1 MRIAIA
7 VRHRATC
14 LGNRVGVLLAACLA
28 LGASDVSGQIPESEY
43 SQRRT
48 ALLERIDSGVVL
60 AAGAREPIAHFP
72 AFYQLPA
79 FRYLTG
85 YLDPDAFLVLVKRG
99 SGVSGI
105 LLVPPIDP
113 RAALYSGRTTD
124 PVALARTTGLDVRYV
139 DNLDALLDSLVRP
152 SLPFYVVGDFVSNE
166 FAKSD
171 SLSYMRALVRRLRDR
186 YAWLET
192 RDATPLLDRLRA
204 RKSRSELTLLRKAA
218 EISTEGHR
226 SAMRMIAP
234 GRTENEVQ
242 AEVEY
247 AFRRLGGDRPA
258 YASIV
263 GSGPNSTTLHY
274 DAGLRVL
281 RNGEVLLMDVATA
294 YQGYAADVTRT
305 VPVNGRFSPEQ
316 RAIYQLV
323 LDAQKASERAIRPD
337 VPAQAALDAI
347 RGVLKDGLV
356 RLGLIESADASFDA
370 PPGLCP
376 ARPIFRRE
384 GEPCPQ
390 WYLFSYHGYSHGLGL
405 DVHDP
410 AQFSL
415 PPAHT
420 FQPGDA
426 FTIEPGV
433 YVRANALEGLPDTP
447 RNRAMIEKIRPAIE
461 RYRNIGV
468 RIEDDYFV
476 TATGVERISP
486 APREVAE
493 IEELMKG
500 GKKR

>member
-1 MRIAIA
+1 M
-7 VRHRATC
+7 RATG
-14 LGNRVGVLLAACLA
+14 LVLAALA
-28 LGASDVSGQIPESEY
+28 LGSLPAGAQISDAEY
-43 SQRRT
+43 AQRRA

-60 AAGAREPIAHFP
+60 AAGAREPIAHYP

-99 SGVSGI
+99 GGASGI
-105 LLVPPIDP
+105 LLVPPTDP

-124 PVALARTTGLDVRYV
+124 PAALARTTGLEVRY
-139 DNLDALLDSLVRP
+139 LEGLAPLLDSLARTG
-152 SLPFYVVGDFVSNE
+152 LPFHLVGDFVSNE
-166 FAKSD
+166 FAADD
-171 SLSYMRALVRRLRDR
+171 SLSYLRALVRRLRDR
-186 YAWLET
+186 YQWLEV
-192 RDATPLLDRLRA
+192 RNATPLLDQLRA
-204 RKSRSELTLLRKAA
+204 RKSPSELALLRKAA
-218 EISTEGHR
+218 EISAQGHR

-274 DAGLRVL
+274 DAGRRVL
-281 RNGEVLLMDVATA
+281 QSGEVLLMDVATA
-294 YQGYAADVTRT
+294 YDGYAADVTRT
-305 VPVNGRFSPEQ
+305 VPVNGRFSPGQ
-316 RAIYQLV
+316 RAVYQLV
-323 LDAQKASERAIRPD
+323 LDAQQAAERVIRPD

-347 RGVLKDGLV
+347 RTVLKDGLV
-356 RLGLIESADASFDA
+356 RLGLIESPDAGFDA

-376 ARPIFRRE
+376 ARPLFRRE

-390 WYLFSYHGYSHGLGL
+390 WYLFTYHGYSHGIGL

-410 AQFSL
+410 AQFSDT
-415 PPAHT
+415 PAHT

-447 RNRAMIEKIRPAIE
+447 RNRAMIEKIRPATE

-476 TATGVERISP
+476 TETGVERISP
-486 APREVAE
+486 APREIAE
-493 IEELMKG
+493 IETLMKSA
-500 GKKR
+500 RRR

>member
-1 MRIAIA
+1 MRSSI
-7 VRHRATC
+7 
-14 LGNRVGVLLAACLA
+14 LLLAWFV
-28 LGASDVSGQIPESEY
+28 LGAPVASGQIPDSEY
-43 SQRRT
+43 AARRA
-48 ALLERIDSGVVL
+48 ALLDRIDSGVVL
-60 AAGAREPIAHFP
+60 AAGARDPIAHYP
-72 AFYQLPA
+72 AFSQLPA

-99 SGVSGI
+99 SGVSGT
-105 LLVPPIDP
+105 LLVPPTDL

-124 PVALARTTGLDVRYV
+124 PDALARTTGLEVRYLEV
-139 DNLDALLDSLVRP
+139 LAPLLDSLART
-152 SLPFYVVGDFVSNE
+152 SLPFYVIGDFVSNE
-166 FAKSD
+166 FAADD

-186 YAWLET
+186 YQWLET
-192 RDATPLLDRLRA
+192 RDATPFVDQLRA
-204 RKSRSELTLLRKAA
+204 RKSRSEQALLRKAA
-218 EISTEGHR
+218 EISAQGHR

-247 AFRRLGGDRPA
+247 AFRRLGGDGPA

-274 DAGLRVL
+274 DAGRRVL
-281 RNGEVLLMDVATA
+281 QNGEVVLMDVAAA
-294 YQGYAADVTRT
+294 YDGYAADVTRT

-323 LDAQKASERAIRPD
+323 LEAQKASEQAIRPG
-337 VPAQAALDAI
+337 VPAQLALDAI
-347 RGVLKDGLV
+347 RGVLKAGLA
-356 RLGLIESADASFDA
+356 RLGLIESADAGFDA

-376 ARPIFRRE
+376 ARPIFRGER
-384 GEPCPQ
+384 EPCPQ
-390 WYLFSYHGYSHGLGL
+390 WYLFTYHGYSHGIGL

-410 AQFSL
+410 AQFSDV
-415 PPAHT
+415 PAHT
-420 FQPGDA
+420 FQVGDA

-433 YVRANALEGLPDTP
+433 YVRGNALEGLPDTP

-476 TATGVERISP
+476 TETGLERVSP
-486 APREVAE
+486 APREIAE
-493 IEELMKG
+493 IEALMKPA
-500 GKKR
+500 KKR